1 MPEMVLPEHR
11 KKVAMFVA
19 EADEPPPL
27 LHSSMALQYRKRV
40 QQLYESFQ
48 GDEDEKRIAA
58 AASSAEGKPPGQRRV
73 RRCAGQPPATR
84 YRKPTLVKPSAPVR
98 ARLSFARGLQHLGPP
113 AGVLLR
119 GNLPVRSSDALD
131 GCLGAISV
139 AA

>member
-48 GDEDEKRIAA
+48 DDEDEKRI
-58 AASSAEGKPPGQRRV
+58 R
-73 RRCAGQPPATR
+73 QPHHPLR
-84 YRKPTLVKPSAPVR
+84 ES
-98 ARLSFARGLQHLGPP
+98 RLAKGG
-113 AGVLLR
+113 
-119 GNLPVRSSDALD
+119 
-131 GCLGAISV
+131 
-139 AA
+139 